1 MVYSPPPPKKK
12 SITEFCEEITKLVFM
27 QNRKQL
33 SIIPLRGLILLQFFN
48 LSTSPLTES
57 RFSFS
62 GKHTEKFSST
72 QIKLF
77 LMLDK

>member
-1 MVYSPPPPKKK
+1 
-12 SITEFCEEITKLVFM
+12 
-27 QNRKQL
+27 
-33 SIIPLRGLILLQFFN
+33 LRGLILLQFFN